1 MAIVAK
7 NTGGTAYEPLEA
19 GNYPARCIS
28 MIRVGTVEEEYL
40 GKKKWMDKVTL
51 TFEIPDE
58 QKVFTEAKGM
68 QPYVF
73 SKDFTLSMY
82 EKANLRK
89 VLESWRGK
97 AFTNEQAESF
107 DITALVG
114 KPCLLNIIHKQV
126 GDKTYANIAGISAMP
141 KGMTCSPQ
149 INESVVFNVE
159 EFDQKVFDGLS
170 EYVQNKIKRSREYVA
185 FQNPN
190 VTHDEPAANNS
201 LETNDDDSDL
211 PF

>member
-1 MAIVAK
+1 
-7 NTGGTAYEPLEA
+7 
-19 GNYPARCIS
+19 
-28 MIRVGTVEEEYL
+28 
-40 GKKKWMDKVTL
+40 
-51 TFEIPDE
+51 
-58 QKVFTEAKGM
+58 M

-190 VTHDEPAANNS
+190 VTHDEPASSNS
-201 LETNDDDSDL
+201 PEPETDDDL

>member
-1 MAIVAK
+1 MAIVSK
-7 NTGGTAYEPLEA
+7 NTGGTTYEPLEA

-28 MIRVGTVEEEYL
+28 MIRIGTIEEEYK
-40 GKKKWMDKVTL
+40 GQKKWMDKVTL

-73 SKDFTLSMY
+73 SKIFTLSMY

-89 VLESWRGK
+89 VLEAWRGK
-97 AFTNEQAESF
+97 ALTNEQADAF

-114 KPCLLNIIHKQV
+114 KPCLINIIHKQV

-141 KGMTCSPQ
+141 KGMTCSAQ
-149 INESVVFNVE
+149 INDSVVFNVE
-159 EFDQKVFDGLS
+159 EFDQKVFDSLS
-170 EYVQNKIKRSREYVA
+170 EYVQNKIKRSKEYLQL
-185 FQNPN
+185 QNPE
-190 VTHDEPAANNS
+190 VTHDEPEASSS
-201 LETNDDDSDL
+201 LEEDDNDL